1 VAGELGQPPAHRVA
15 DGLRD
20 AQARAEA
27 LPRTGATPSDA
38 LLTRDWSSAPAP
50 GEQAAVI
57 SPASRSD
64 GRPSGRCTTPALPR
78 CRGRSD
84 AGDGGSVRRGTAAP
98 CGGGRRTGQAG
109 RRCRPGTPL
118 GTPYRDPPSAG
129 PPRRPPAHSPRRRKS
144 RSTAPPDRL
153 QVHAAAQVGPLGRRP
168 PLPAAGRSDAAAMA
182 PARDHRPADVSAATA
197 SKASVTGR
205 YGAPA
210 EVGTARPIPTGTC
223 RPAAIRA
230 SSRIRRDLPM
240 PGLTRDDDAA
250 ATARQRSGKGRLQ
263 RLDLRPPPH
272 QDRAQHLA
280 HDPSLPHRRQSRSM
294 ITRPTPAGL
303 PPPPRNCTASSG
315 TTSS

>member
-1 VAGELGQPPAHRVA
+1 MAGELGQPPAHRVA
-15 DGLRD
+15 DALRD

-27 LPRTGATPSDA
+27 LPRTGAPLPTPSSPGTG
-38 LLTRDWSSAPAP
+38 LRRRRRESKRRSSP
-50 GEQAAVI
+50 
-57 SPASRSD
+57 
-64 GRPSGRCTTPALPR
+64 LPR
-78 CRGRSD
+78 AQTGGR
-84 AGDGGSVRRGTAAP
+84 AGGARRPPFPAAAGEDPMPGVAAP

-129 PPRRPPAHSPRRRKS
+129 PPRRPPAHQPQAAQEPQHRSPLTACKSKPRPRRPAGPPA
-144 RSTAPPDRL
+144 TAPGSRTVRCGSHGASEGSPGSGRL
-153 QVHAAAQVGPLGRRP
+153 
-168 PLPAAGRSDAAAMA
+168 RS
-182 PARDHRPADVSAATA
+182 SC

-205 YGAPA
+205 YGALA

-230 SSRIRRDLPM
+230 SCRIRRDLPM
-240 PGLTRDDDAA
+240 PGLTRGDDAA

-280 HDPSLPHRRQSRSM
+280 HDPSCRTGAR
-294 ITRPTPAGL
+294 AGQ
-303 PPPPRNCTASSG
+303 
-315 TTSS
+315 